1 MRSSGLIAL
10 CWSGG
15 LGGGRVGERG
25 GGECSAG
32 GSGGAGEC
40 EGLVIEV
47 FDGMCEFSLSMVGI
61 KMVVLADRVCW
72 AVGNSLG
79 EVDVGGDG
87 EGVCD
92 RVGVR
97 EYEGGGDQVRI
108 CIILRLLA
116 EVSLIESMRSFIE

>member
-40 EGLVIEV
+40 EGIVIEV
-47 FDGMCEFSLSMVGI
+47 FDGMCEFSLSMAGI
-61 KMVVLADRVCW
+61 KGGASADKVCW
-72 AVGNSLG
+72 ADGDSLG

-97 EYEGGGDQVRI
+97 EYEGGGDRVRI
-108 CIILRLLA
+108 CIILRLLVV
-116 EVSLIESMRSFIE
+116 VSLIESMRSFIE

>member
-40 EGLVIEV
+40 EGIVIEV
-47 FDGMCEFSLSMVGI
+47 FDGMCEFSLSMAGI
-61 KMVVLADRVCW
+61 KGGASADRVCW
-72 AVGNSLG
+72 ADRDSLG

-92 RVGVR
+92 GVGIG
-97 EYEGGGDQVRI
+97 EYEGGRDRVRV
-108 CIILRLLA
+108 CILA
-116 EVSLIESMRSFIE
+116 VHSMIESMRSFIE